1 MDNKRYSLL
10 VIALYCFS
18 GHVKAMLNHLKAKN
32 SLVDITILTEKPDEY
47 RDLADKFVK
56 TVYYNVS
63 SVDWIKIR
71 SLRFFAT
78 KYMQIRFFSKF
89 SKNRRFDIINIHFAN
104 RYMSFVYKYLRAMS
118 ENIIMIPWGSD
129 ILRRPKKNL
138 EQLAYLYQKADY
150 IAAST
155 SSPVGRKILQE
166 FKVNPKKIVG
176 SFWGSAGIDYA
187 IKIGEQIS
195 ENEAKRRF
203 GLSGRYV
210 ITCGY
215 NKQESQRHKAI
226 IQAIDLVRDQLP
238 NNLTLLFPMNY
249 GGWTT
254 TEKYGE
260 EIKKECKERGIHA
273 VFITEFLTVED
284 LYKLRKATDMFVHVQ
299 TTDAFSGSVQ
309 EYILCNKK
317 IVHGSW
323 IKYEELEN
331 YNPLF
336 YFPVDKLDNLGEVI
350 VKAYISDNIAI
361 PEGVFNYIKSSS
373 WENKASLMND
383 FYMSVVYN
391 LEPQT
396 LLK

>member
-1 MDNKRYSLL
+1 MCDNMENKKYSML
-10 VIALYCFS
+10 VIALYCYT

-32 SLVDITILTEKPDEY
+32 PLVDITILTNKPDEY
-47 RDLADKFVK
+47 GDLTDKLVK
-56 TVYYNVS
+56 TVSYNVS
-63 SVDWIKIR
+63 SVDWVKIKP
-71 SLRFFAT
+71 LRVFVT
-78 KYMQIRFFSKF
+78 KYKQIRFFSKF
-89 SKNRRFDIINIHFAN
+89 CKNRRFDIINIHFAN
-104 RYMSFVYKYLRAMS
+104 RYISFVYKYLHAMS
-118 ENIIMIPWGSD
+118 DNIVMIPWGSD

-150 IAAST
+150 IAASP

-187 IKIGEQIS
+187 IKNGELIS
-195 ENEAKRRF
+195 VDEAKKRF

-215 NKQESQRHKAI
+215 NKQEAQRHKAI
-226 IQAIDLVRDQLP
+226 IQAINQVRDQLP

-284 LYKLRKATDMFVHVQ
+284 LYKMRKATDMFVHVQ
-299 TTDAFSGSVQ
+299 TTDAFSGSFQ
-309 EYILCNKK
+309 EYILCNIK

-323 IKYEELEN
+323 IKYEALESFS
-331 YNPLF
+331 PLF
-336 YFPVDKLDNLGEVI
+336 YFPVDKLENLGKVI
-350 VKAYISDNIAI
+350 VKAYYSDNIKI
-361 PEGVFNYIKSSS
+361 PQGVIDYVKKSG
-373 WENKASLMND
+373 WNNKATLMND
-383 FYMSVVYN
+383 FYMSIVYN
-391 LEPQT
+391 FDS
-396 LLK
+396 